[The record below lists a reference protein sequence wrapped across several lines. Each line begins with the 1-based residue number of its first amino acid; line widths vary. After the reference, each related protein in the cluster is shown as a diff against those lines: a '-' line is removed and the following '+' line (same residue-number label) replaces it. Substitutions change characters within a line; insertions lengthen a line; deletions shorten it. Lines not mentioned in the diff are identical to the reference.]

1 MRDEG
6 SIASSIEQPLLGA
19 RATGQRSSC
28 WSLRSLLSCWSIP
41 PPRPQRR
48 LIDRNANFHQSN
60 GQFFIRKRIKTID
73 RRALYTEDWF
83 HSLVNLPTTRL
94 ILILL
99 LIYMSLA
106 FFFAIPYFI
115 IAKLFSCNLGLNNF
129 QEAFVFSLE
138 TMATIGFGT
147 QDIFFDDCIA
157 PVAVLAVQICSI
169 VITNALVIG
178 ILYCRVAR
186 PTTRANTILF
196 ANHAVIR
203 RIRGRLFL
211 MFQICELRK
220 HQLVEAH
227 VRLYLIRHNRDPVVR
242 GQVSFFQTCAMRLN
256 HPNDELGGMLLLCLP
271 QLVVHE
277 IDLWSPLYPPPL
289 WASEGELHR
298 WVPPAHRNLID
309 QENGGKTTEGG
320 LRDSST
326 DRGPRQGEL
335 CGTEAFPAVKAR
347 TNEGPSHSPFR
358 SQRPPP
364 PPEPLA
370 GDAKRE
376 EKRMVQAFMQDRR
389 IEVVAIVEGTDA
401 TTGGAVQS
409 RHSYTFDEIVWDRT
423 YARYDI

>member
-1 MRDEG
+1 MQSRMEG
-6 SIASSIEQPLLGA
+6 SIDTPLLGR
-19 RATGQRSSC
+19 RAEPRSR
-28 WSLRSLLSCWSIP
+28 WSLSWCWG
-41 PPRPQRR
+41 RPSQNYQRR
-48 LIDRNANFHQSN
+48 LIDRNANFYQSN

-83 HSLVNLPTTRL
+83 HSLVNLPTHRL

-106 FFFAIPYFI
+106 FSFAIPYYI
-115 IAKLFSCNLGLNNF
+115 IAKVFSCNMGLNNF

-147 QDIFFDDCIA
+147 QDIFFDDCIL
-157 PVAVLAVQICSI
+157 PIIVLAVQICSI

-242 GQVSFFQTCAMRLN
+242 GQTSYFQTCAMRLN
-256 HPNDELGGMLLLCLP
+256 HPNDELGSMLLLCLP
-271 QLVVHE
+271 QVVVHE

-289 WASEGELHR
+289 WASERELHR
-298 WVPPAHRNLID
+298 WVPPAHRNLMD
-309 QENGGKTTEGG
+309 YENGKEPDGSADSARIKVSTHLEDGG
-320 LRDSST
+320 L
-326 DRGPRQGEL
+326 QGDL
-335 CGTEAFPAVKAR
+335 DGTETFPAMKAR
-347 TNEGPSHSPFR
+347 AAEGPALSPFR
-358 SQRPPP
+358 SLPPLP
-364 PPEPLA
+364 HPAPLA
-370 GDAKRE
+370 IGAKEE
-376 EKRMVQAFMQDRR
+376 EKRMIQAFMRDRR

-409 RHSYTFDEIVWDRT
+409 RHSYTADEIIWDHS
-423 YARYDI
+423 YAR

>member
-1 MRDEG
+1 M
-6 SIASSIEQPLLGA
+6 
-19 RATGQRSSC
+19 
-28 WSLRSLLSCWSIP
+28 
-41 PPRPQRR
+41 
-48 LIDRNANFHQSN
+48 
-60 GQFFIRKRIKTID
+60 
-73 RRALYTEDWF
+73 
-83 HSLVNLPTTRL
+83 
-94 ILILL
+94 
-99 LIYMSLA
+99 
-106 FFFAIPYFI
+106 
-115 IAKLFSCNLGLNNF
+115 GLNNF

-147 QDIFFDDCIA
+147 QDIFFDDCVL
-157 PVAVLAVQICSI
+157 PVVVLAVQICSI

-196 ANHAVIR
+196 ANHAIIR

-277 IDLWSPLYPPPL
+277 IDLWSPLYPPPV
-289 WASEGELHR
+289 WASERELHR
-298 WVPPAHRNLID
+298 WVPPAHRILAD
-309 QENGGKTTEGG
+309 PENGGRMSEDRLSDSARADVFHPSDRG
-320 LRDSST
+320 LRKGD
-326 DRGPRQGEL
+326 L
-335 CGTEAFPAVKAR
+335 LGTETFPAVKTR
-347 TNEGPSHSPFR
+347 TSESPSPSPFR

-364 PPEPLA
+364 QIELLT

-376 EKRMVQAFMQDRR
+376 EKRMVRSFMQDRSV
-389 IEVVAIVEGTDA
+389 EVVAIVEGTDA
-401 TTGGAVQS
+401 TTGGAVQT
-409 RHSYTFDEIVWDRT
+409 RHSYTFEEIVWDHS
-423 YARYDI
+423 YARYIIQINNMICAVSHMSI